1 MHPFVRKTMYNR
13 TVPRQF
19 LPNYQFP
26 SQREP
31 MSEAKLQKDGGVA
44 TRDQPETAGRESAF
58 DLLTLTAYR
67 LKPVTL
73 KIVPAPIDR
82 DWMDWHQN
90 GANRCLPLRVAN
102 QAGWFILNDC
112 DLEATWTGK
121 PQIGSLQVKYAK
133 GSESKFIRN
142 IFGHGIL
149 TWHIPYLFRTPPG
162 YNLLVRGPTNW
173 IKDGACPLDGLVE
186 TDWAVATFTMN
197 WKLTRPHL
205 KVKFRAGEP
214 ICMLIPQ
221 RRGETGSFQPEVRN
235 IESAPELQQGHR
247 KWAES
252 RSQLIAQKKA
262 MAREN
267 KLGGKGVVASWQP
280 DYFRG
285 SAPGGEKAP
294 EHQVNLQIRPFE
306 EIEPALATP
315 TDTAQ
320 ETSVRQDAPPHA
332 PSSWQRLKRLLQRD

>member
-1 MHPFVRKTMYNR
+1 MP
-13 TVPRQF
+13 
-19 LPNYQFP
+19 
-26 SQREP
+26 EP
-31 MSEAKLQKDGGVA
+31 KLQKDETTA
-44 TRDQPETAGRESAF
+44 TLDRPEDAGCEAAEP
-58 DLLTLTAYR
+58 LPLTAYR

-73 KIVPAPIDR
+73 KIVPASIDR

-121 PQIGSLQVKYAK
+121 PRIDSLKVKYAK
-133 GSESKFIRN
+133 GRESKFIRN

-197 WKLTRPHL
+197 WKITRPFL

-214 ICMLIPQ
+214 ICMIVPQ
-221 RRGETGSFQPEVRN
+221 RRGEAEAFQPEVRN
-235 IESAPELQQGHR
+235 IESAPELQQSHR

-252 RSQLIAQKKA
+252 RRRLIAEKKVLA
-262 MAREN
+262 GEG
-267 KLGGKGVVASWQP
+267 KLDGKGVVAPLAAGLLPRLGARRRNGARASGESANTAV
-280 DYFRG
+280 RG
-285 SAPGGEKAP
+285 DRARSACGDG
-294 EHQVNLQIRPFE
+294 QQRGNLRSLRR
-306 EIEPALATP
+306 AGTGTVVLA
-315 TDTAQ
+315 A
-320 ETSVRQDAPPHA
+320 A
-332 PSSWQRLKRLLQRD
+332 QRLMAARLDWPPNARRQRFPL